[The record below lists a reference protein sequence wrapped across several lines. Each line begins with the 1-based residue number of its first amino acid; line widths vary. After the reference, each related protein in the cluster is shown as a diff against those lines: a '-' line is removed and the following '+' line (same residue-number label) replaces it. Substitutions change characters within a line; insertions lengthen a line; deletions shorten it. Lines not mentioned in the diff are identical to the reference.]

1 MGTSA
6 EVGEVHAGDCVQV
19 DYAVVQ
25 REYLRRPRAEREGVE
40 RASLEGLLLQ
50 RLPSQGARRP
60 GSAHCPDIESQK
72 SEYDIEACIHNTHVR
87 ISRADSCL
95 REGSAG
101 SPRQFKTPR
110 FAEMALYSFLEAL
123 TQYSSVSPRAR
134 LFSQLLGHDDALYLG
149 EDAAGFALLVMSII
163 LDKSKDPNGAY
174 SSAGMG
180 MIPVRTGLRCTPS
193 PSGHSRRREQ
203 KARSRNHRRQPLLA
217 PATVLRSQPHAD
229 ATSDTNVVGAAVAD
243 AQRTSA
249 SRRRRR
255 TTTTTPCPR

>member
-1 MGTSA
+1 MQLYS
-6 EVGEVHAGDCVQV
+6 EKIFD
-19 DYAVVQ
+19 D
-25 REYLRRPRAEREGVE
+25 L
-40 RASLEGLLLQ
+40 
-50 RLPSQGARRP
+50 ARREKGLSVHHLRDFCYSVFLRKVRVVRTLP
-60 GSAHCPDIESQK
+60 IALISSPRK
-72 SEYDIEACIHNTHVR
+72 VNTTSKHASTTPTVR
-87 ISRADSCL
+87 KSRADSCL

-180 MIPVRTGLRCTPS
+180 MIPVRTGLRCTP
-193 PSGHSRRREQ
+193 
-203 KARSRNHRRQPLLA
+203 
-217 PATVLRSQPHAD
+217 AD